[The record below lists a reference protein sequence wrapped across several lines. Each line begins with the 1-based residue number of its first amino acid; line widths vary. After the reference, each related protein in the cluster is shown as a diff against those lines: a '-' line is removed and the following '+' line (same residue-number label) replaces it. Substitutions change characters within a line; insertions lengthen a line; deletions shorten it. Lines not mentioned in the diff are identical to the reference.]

1 MHTMFI
7 KDVQQEIEILLCGFA
22 NTGYDIVIYV

>member
-7 KDVQQEIEILLCGFA
+7 KDVQQEIEFLLCDFA